1 LYGKNPPFPQFL
13 ILSSQYNELL
23 MLELLLNY
31 LKDLKLL
38 NLFKSL
44 EVTFF
49 GSMNQFPTSAF
60 VAPQIIMKKMIKI
73 LMHVHVLLKIIES
86 FTPSKSMPMNKFL
99 FYII

>member
-49 GSMNQFPTSAF
+49 GSMNQFPISAF